1 VISDPDFTKRFKLK
15 IKDIY
20 CREASVQQL
29 SKRFTMLSTMDNT
42 TLTKVAEALG
52 EEEAIK
58 LIGILKDSD
67 EITDDE
73 IANKTGIRINS
84 IRKILYKLYDH
95 SLVSLRRT
103 RDPKTGWFI
112 FHWKLQ
118 PDQLEGFILS
128 QKRRVLEKL
137 SIRLEYEKNHDFYYC
152 YTMGC
157 RRIPFEEAVE
167 LVFRCPTCGKPLTH
181 CENDEI
187 VRALTKKVEQLGKE
201 LGE

>member
-1 VISDPDFTKRFKLK
+1 MDKGITV
-15 IKDIY
+15 
-20 CREASVQQL
+20 L
-29 SKRFTMLSTMDNT
+29 SSIDDA
-42 TLTKVAEALG
+42 TLVKVAEALG
-52 EEEAIK
+52 EEEAVK
-58 LIGILKDSD
+58 LIGILKNSD

-73 IANKTGIRINS
+73 IVNKTGIRLNS
-84 IRKILYKLYDH
+84 VRKILYRLYDH

-137 SIRLEYEKNHDFYYC
+137 NIRLGYEKNHDFYYC
-152 YTMGC
+152 YTPGC
-157 RRIPFEEAVE
+157 KRVPFEDAVE
-167 LVFRCPTCGKPLTH
+167 LLFRCSTCGKPLMH
-181 CENDEI
+181 YDNDKI
-187 VRALTKKVEQLGKE
+187 VQALAKRVEKLRKE